1 MSSQPYHRALAHPPL
16 AAAAAAL
23 CYPPARVRRLALA
36 LTLLSACAGGR
47 ALRPEARVE
56 LSTLAARGALPP
68 GDRLPAAALTPLAAR
83 LAGARVVTLGRPLAG
98 GREFVAL
105 ARALLFTL
113 VEAHGVTGL
122 ALDIDI
128 AAGFALDAWVTG
140 AGEPDLDALDAIVF
154 DLAEPALRTAELR
167 EFIAA
172 IRAHNNA
179 PDRKVTLHIH
189 GTDPGELD
197 AAARAAVTYLRQVDP
212 EYADRAA
219 AILRAGEAPALAGL
233 LQRLDQR
240 REGYVAASSPAAYAR
255 ARMQAEAAVQ
265 LLDQAESWAFDAP
278 EFHRAR
284 NLDLALQLGGPASK
298 LLFWAENRRAAADVP
313 GAAPSAGEYLRQWH
327 GRAHVAVGG
336 LFVRGRALL
345 EREGDRL
352 CPTDLPPAPSGS
364 FDAVFADLPAP
375 ALLPVADLLRAPGLA
390 RALRGKPAIRAIEG
404 AYDPADAARYDDL
417 YKSLATA
424 FDALLVVP
432 TVTPAAPMAD
442 LGQPDAAGCVAL
454 P

>member
-1 MSSQPYHRALAHPPL
+1 
-16 AAAAAAL
+16 
-23 CYPPARVRRLALA
+23 VRRLALA

-47 ALRPEARVE
+47 ALRPEARAE
-56 LSTLAARGALPP
+56 LSALAARGAVSPGAPLPP
-68 GDRLPAAALTPLAAR
+68 TVLAPLAPR
-83 LAGARVVTLGRPLAG
+83 LAGARVISLGRPLAG
-98 GREFVAL
+98 GREFIAL
-105 ARALLFTL
+105 ARALFFAL
-113 VEAHGVTGL
+113 VADHGVTGL
-122 ALDIDI
+122 ALDVDI
-128 AAGFALDAWVTG
+128 SSGFALDAWASA

-154 DLAEPALRTAELR
+154 ELAEPALRTAELR
-167 EFIAA
+167 DFIAA
-172 IRAHNNA
+172 IRAHNA
-179 PDRKVTLHIH
+179 SHDRKVTLHIH

-197 AAARAAVTYLRQVDP
+197 AAARAAVAYLQQVDP
-212 EYADRAA
+212 EYAGRAA
-219 AILRAGEAPALAGL
+219 AILRGGDGPTIAGL
-233 LQRLDQR
+233 LQRLDDR
-240 REGYVAASSPAAYAR
+240 RAAYVAASSSAAYAR

-265 LLDQAESWAFDAP
+265 LLDHAESWAFDAP

-284 NLDLALQLGGPASK
+284 NLDLALQLAGPASK

-327 GRAHVAVGG
+327 GRAHLAVGG
-336 LFVRGRALL
+336 VFVRGRALL
-345 EREGDRL
+345 EREGGRL

-375 ALLPVADLLRAPGLA
+375 ALLAVADLLRAPGLA
-390 RALRGKPAIRAIEG
+390 RVVRGKPAIRAIEG

-432 TVTPAAPMAD
+432 TVTAAAPMPD
-442 LGQPDAAGCVAL
+442 LGKPDAAGCVEL